1 MLASIFGGIMH
12 NLGDGVAQ
20 ALANSR
26 SMQGVV
32 RVLNLYGGHFG
43 GNCELRFVR
52 HGDSGVEVNLGS
64 SNTQID
70 EHKFSEWLVKTDELM
85 LLEAMISSLRDR
97 HADSKLISDLIDEA
111 NALVLSLYPNVKVEH
126 ES

>member
-1 MLASIFGGIMH
+1 MS

-32 RVLNLYGGHFG
+32 RVLNLYGGRLG

-52 HGDSGVEVNLGS
+52 HGDSGVEINLGS
-64 SNTQID
+64 SNTHID
-70 EHKFSEWLVKTDELM
+70 EPKFSEWLAKTDELM
-85 LLEAMISSLRDR
+85 LLEAMISSLKDR
-97 HADSKLISDLIDEA
+97 NADSKLISDLVDEA
-111 NALVLSLYPNVKVEH
+111 NALVLSLYPNIKVEN